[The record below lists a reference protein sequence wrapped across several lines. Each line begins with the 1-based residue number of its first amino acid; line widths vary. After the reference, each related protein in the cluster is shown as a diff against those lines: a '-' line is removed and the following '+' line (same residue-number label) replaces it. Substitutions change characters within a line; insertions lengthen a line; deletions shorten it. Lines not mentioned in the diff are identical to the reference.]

1 MEFPMGDIESG
12 TAGRLDAG
20 ANDSGPPMT
29 EKVQEAVGGA
39 HKVVDQVADKAH
51 AAVADAGDRATELYE
66 IMTSLQAGETAKTLM
81 IVEDEVL
88 VAMLLRDELED
99 AGYHVL
105 DLTARH
111 VEALEVAKACN
122 PDLALVNIRLAG
134 RDDGIELAEHLKA
147 LGIPVLL
154 ISGQVS
160 RARSAQTVAIASLP
174 KPYDAADMVLAVAY
188 LLARLEGDVSLTR
201 PAALEVFDDSGFDL
215 APAA

>member
-1 MEFPMGDIESG
+1 
-12 TAGRLDAG
+12 
-20 ANDSGPPMT
+20 MT
-29 EKVQEAVGGA
+29 Q
-39 HKVVDQVADKAH
+39 
-51 AAVADAGDRATELYE
+51 
-66 IMTSLQAGETAKTLM
+66 SQAGKTGKTLM

-88 VAMLLRDELED
+88 VAMALRDELEE

-105 DLTARH
+105 DLTERH
-111 VEALEVAKACN
+111 NAALEVANACK

-174 KPYDAADMVLAVAY
+174 KPYDAADMVVAVAY
-188 LLARLEGDVSLTR
+188 LLARLQGDASLVK
-201 PAALEVFDDSGFDL
+201 PPALEVFDSVDL
-215 APAA
+215 ASAS